1 MGGREGA
8 GAEEMERGIILSYPQ
23 CSIVILLQPHS
34 YPLTNPNLHLH
45 LSQKPNFSSHLRF
58 SHRRW
63 DSNAETFRTQRSRF
77 NFRDTADDDDDDDES
92 QEMDPGSALL
102 EEVID
107 SFWIFKV
114 KEFHCSLCIC
124 ELELG
129 FTLKYAHFRYMENE
143 RSSISCEEL
152 MWSVVVLFFLSVFSG
167 IVWVR
172 VWECVCC
179 FWK

>member
-8 GAEEMERGIILSYPQ
+8 EAEEMERGVILSYPQ
-23 CSIVILLQPHS
+23 CSIVILLRPHS

-63 DSNAETFRTQRSRF
+63 DSNAETFRTQRSQF

-107 SFWIFKV
+107 SFWIFKALFGL
-114 KEFHCSLCIC
+114 EF
-124 ELELG
+124 G
-129 FTLKYAHFRYMENE
+129 
-143 RSSISCEEL
+143 
-152 MWSVVVLFFLSVFSG
+152 SVFVAFGS
-167 IVWVR
+167 R
-172 VWECVCC
+172 VAMSFGFKSTSNFKMLTE
-179 FWK
+179 